1 MPFPAVR
8 LSPRAARPAR
18 PVREV
23 RRLERALLCY
33 AGFED
38 FVLLYPVYA
47 LLFADHGLSTA
58 EISVLFG
65 IWSLTGVLLEV
76 PSGVWADVV
85 SRRLLLVAG
94 PLLSAAG
101 FGLWVAFPSFPV
113 FAAGF
118 VLWGAGSA
126 LRSGALEALVYEEL
140 ASHGACSR
148 YPRLMGRA
156 RAVGTACTATAGALA
171 APVFTLAGYSGLGAA
186 SVAACLLCAFAAT
199 RLPEHRQAAA
209 DPAPADRPPACPAP
223 ADSTPACPAPADN
236 APACPA
242 PADNAPAD
250 EAADLAGSARGY
262 LGTLRDG
269 LAEAHG
275 SPAVRNALLL
285 AVAVTTV
292 WGSLD
297 EYVPLLAAEAGATTA
312 EVPLLT
318 LLVWAGVTAGGLL
331 AGTAGRLSGRS
342 LGAAVALAS
351 GALAAG
357 ALWGIPGGFV
367 LLGLAFAVFQAA
379 DVVTDAR
386 LQDAV
391 TGPSRATVTSL
402 GGLGT
407 GLTTLLVYAAYGAAS
422 GRTSH
427 ATLFALSAVPYLV
440 IAAAMARRRGPAV
453 FAGTR
458 PGVGGPT
465 ASDPEPDLPARDS
478 GPVTT
483 ADA

>member
-1 MPFPAVR
+1 MPFPS
-8 LSPRAARPAR
+8 LRPFPPADRPGR

-33 AGFED
+33 SGLED

-47 LLFADHGLSTA
+47 LLFAEHGLSTA

-76 PSGVWADVV
+76 PSGVWADLV

-101 FGLWVAFPSFPV
+101 FGLWVTLPFFPA

-118 VLWGAGSA
+118 VLWGAGGA
-126 LRSGALEALVYEEL
+126 LRSGALESLVYEEL
-140 ASHGACSR
+140 ERHGAGSR

-156 RAVGTACTATAGALA
+156 GAVGTAATVTASGLA
-171 APVFTLAGYSGLGAA
+171 APVFALAGYPGLGAA

-199 RLPEHRQAAA
+199 RFPEHRQGPAGRAPTDRA
-209 DPAPADRPPACPAP
+209 PAGEAPADRAPEHPAP
-223 ADSTPACPAPADN
+223 G
-236 APACPA
+236 
-242 PADNAPAD
+242 
-250 EAADLAGSARGY
+250 LAGSSRGY
-262 LGTLRDG
+262 LHTLGDG
-269 LAEAHG
+269 LVEVRR
-275 SPAVRNALLL
+275 SSTVRNALLL

-292 WGSLD
+292 WGALD

-312 EVPLLT
+312 EVPLLS

-342 LGAAVALAS
+342 SGAAVAVAS

-386 LQDAV
+386 LQEAV

-407 GLTTLLVYAAYGAAS
+407 SLTTLLVYTAYGAAA
-422 GRTSH
+422 GHTSH

-440 IAAAMARRRGPAV
+440 IAAAMARRRGPGAPG
-453 FAGTR
+453 GTR
-458 PGVGGPT
+458 PG
-465 ASDPEPDLPARDS
+465 ASTGAGVRAGVAP
-478 GPVTT
+478 GPVTPS
-483 ADA
+483 DV

>member
-1 MPFPAVR
+1 MPFPSVR
-8 LSPRAARPAR
+8 PSPSAGRPG
-18 PVREV
+18 REV
-23 RRLERALLCY
+23 RRLERTLLCY
-33 AGFED
+33 AGSED

-65 IWSLTGVLLEV
+65 VWSLTGVLLEV
-76 PSGVWADVV
+76 PSGVWADMV

-101 FGLWVAFPSFPV
+101 FGLWVTLPSFPA

-118 VLWGAGSA
+118 VLWGAGGA

-140 ASHGACSR
+140 ERHGAGSR

-156 RAVGTACTATAGALA
+156 GAAGTACTVAATALA
-171 APVFTLAGYSGLGAA
+171 APVFAAAGYAGLGAA
-186 SVAACLLCAFAAT
+186 SVAACLLCAFTAT
-199 RLPEHRQAAA
+199 RFPEDRRAAA
-209 DPAPADRPPACPAP
+209 DGARAGHAPDLAEHPPADRSP
-223 ADSTPACPAPADN
+223 
-236 APACPA
+236 
-242 PADNAPAD
+242 
-250 EAADLAGSARGY
+250 DLAGSARSY
-262 LGTLRDG
+262 LHTLRDG
-269 LAEAHG
+269 LAEVHG
-275 SPAVRNALLL
+275 SPSVRNALLL

-312 EVPLLT
+312 EVPLLA

-331 AGTAGRLSGRS
+331 AGTAGRLSGRA
-342 LGAAVALAS
+342 LGGWVAAAS

-367 LLGLAFAVFQAA
+367 ALGLAFAVFQAA

-386 LQDAV
+386 VQEAV

-407 GLTTLLVYAAYGAAS
+407 SLTTLLVYAAYGAAS
-422 GRTSH
+422 GHASH

-440 IAAAMARRRGPAV
+440 IAAVMARRRGPAAPGGAV
-453 FAGTR
+453 R
-458 PGVGGPT
+458 PGAGATTAGGPG
-465 ASDPEPDLPARDS
+465 LPGPGS
-478 GPVTT
+478 GPVTPS
-483 ADA
+483 DV

>member
-1 MPFPAVR
+1 MSFPSVRPFPR
-8 LSPRAARPAR
+8 TDRPVR

-33 AGFED
+33 SGFED

-47 LLFADHGLSTA
+47 LLFAEHGLSTA

-76 PSGVWADVV
+76 PSGVWADLV
-85 SRRLLLVAG
+85 SRRLLLVTG

-101 FGLWVAFPSFPV
+101 FGLWVTLPSFPA

-118 VLWGAGSA
+118 VLWGAGGA

-140 ASHGACSR
+140 ARHGAGSR

-156 RAVGTACTATAGALA
+156 GAVGTAATVTASGLA
-171 APVFTLAGYSGLGAA
+171 APVFALAGYPALGAA

-199 RLPEHRQAAA
+199 RFPEHRQGAVGRAPA
-209 DPAPADRPPACPAP
+209 DGAPAEDAPADRPPEHPAP
-223 ADSTPACPAPADN
+223 G
-236 APACPA
+236 
-242 PADNAPAD
+242 
-250 EAADLAGSARGY
+250 LAGSSRGY
-262 LGTLRDG
+262 LRTLRDG
-269 LAEAHG
+269 LAEVRR
-275 SPAVRNALLL
+275 SSAVRNALLL
-285 AVAVTTV
+285 AVAVTSV
-292 WGSLD
+292 WGALD

-312 EVPLLT
+312 EVPLLS

-331 AGTAGRLSGRS
+331 AGTAGRLSGRAS
-342 LGAAVALAS
+342 GAAVAVAS

-357 ALWGIPGGFV
+357 ALWGIPGGSV

-386 LQDAV
+386 LQEAV

-407 GLTTLLVYAAYGAAS
+407 SLATLLVYTAYGAAS
-422 GRTSH
+422 GHSSH
-427 ATLFALSAVPYLV
+427 ATLFALSAVPYLA
-440 IAAAMARRRGPAV
+440 IAAAVARRRGPGAPG
-453 FAGTR
+453 GTR
-458 PGVGGPT
+458 PGAGTGTGVRAAVAP
-465 ASDPEPDLPARDS
+465 
-478 GPVTT
+478 GPV
-483 ADA
+483 APSDL

>member
-1 MPFPAVR
+1 MPFPSVR
-8 LSPRAARPAR
+8 PSPRADRPG
-18 PVREV
+18 REV

-33 AGFED
+33 SGFED

-47 LLFADHGLSTA
+47 LLFAEHGLSTA

-76 PSGVWADVV
+76 PSGVWADLV
-85 SRRLLLVAG
+85 SRRSLLVAG

-101 FGLWVAFPSFPV
+101 FGLWVTLPSFPA

-118 VLWGAGSA
+118 VLWGAGGA

-140 ASHGACSR
+140 ERHGAGSR

-156 RAVGTACTATAGALA
+156 GAVGTAATVTASGLA
-171 APVFTLAGYSGLGAA
+171 APVLALAGYPGLGAA

-199 RLPEHRQAAA
+199 RFPEHRQAPPDRA
-209 DPAPADRPPACPAP
+209 PTGRAPAGRAPEPPA
-223 ADSTPACPAPADN
+223 T
-236 APACPA
+236 
-242 PADNAPAD
+242 
-250 EAADLAGSARGY
+250 DLAGSARGY
-262 LGTLRDG
+262 LHTLRDG
-269 LAEAHG
+269 LAEVHR
-275 SPAVRNALLL
+275 SSTVRNALLL

-292 WGSLD
+292 WGALD

-312 EVPLLT
+312 EVPLLS

-331 AGTAGRLSGRS
+331 AGRAGRLSGRS
-342 LGAAVALAS
+342 LGAAVAVAS

-386 LQDAV
+386 LQEAV

-407 GLTTLLVYAAYGAAS
+407 SLTTLLVYTAYGAAS
-422 GRTSH
+422 GHTSH

-440 IAAAMARRRGPAV
+440 IAAATARRRGLGAPG
-453 FAGTR
+453 GTR
-458 PGVGGPT
+458 PGAGTGANTGANKDAGARAGAV
-465 ASDPEPDLPARDS
+465 PEPGRPVPDS
-478 GPVTT
+478 EPV
-483 ADA
+483 APSEV